1 MCILAWTCVPFLW
14 RAPLQGNPEG
24 QSMLASTITPLP
36 QGSAA
41 AKAGGR
47 VSPPPS
53 SLMQRWAQGLGR
65 GPGKG
70 EDDSLSLSFGG

>member
-1 MCILAWTCVPFLW
+1 
-14 RAPLQGNPEG
+14 
-24 QSMLASTITPLP
+24 MLASTITPLP

-41 AKAGGR
+41 AGGR

-53 SLMQRWAQGLGR
+53 SLMQLWAQGLGR

-70 EDDSLSLSFGG
+70 EEDALSLSFGG